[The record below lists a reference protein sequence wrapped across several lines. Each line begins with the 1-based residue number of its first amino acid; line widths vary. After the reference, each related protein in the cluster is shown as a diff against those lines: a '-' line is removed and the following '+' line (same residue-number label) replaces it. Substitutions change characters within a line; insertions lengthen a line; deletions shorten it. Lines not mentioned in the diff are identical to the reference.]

1 MEPAGNN
8 RPKNRRKAVMKAIF
22 LLIFIV
28 AAIFLLRF
36 TPIKNYLTAEA
47 LGRFL
52 ESAGFWAPLIFIL
65 IYTAGVCLFL
75 PGTLLTGLGAAI
87 FGAYWGFVYVWF
99 GAMAGASAA
108 FFIGRTLGREF
119 ASSLI
124 GDKLKKYDDGIE
136 RNGFATVL
144 YLRLVYF
151 PFTPMNFGMGLTKVH
166 FRDYFIGTGL
176 GIIVGTFIFTFFIG
190 TLKDVWASG
199 NWAELISF
207 KVFFSI
213 ALFIFSFFIPKI
225 IKKINMVIAEDPEM
239 GPNLL
244 DKIKSQG
251 VRELDD
257 SAMIMRLKFK
267 TIPGEQF
274 VIRREVFRMI
284 QESFREN
291 GIEFAHRNVAVYL
304 PPDEDAGEHDKKAI
318 EAGAAAAAAAA
329 QAEEEQKK
337 PI

>member
-1 MEPAGNN
+1 MEPADSDV
-8 RPKNRRKAVMKAIF
+8 PKYRKNAVMKVMLLVLFITTAIF
-22 LLIFIV
+22 LVRL
-28 AAIFLLRF
+28 
-36 TPIKNYLTAEA
+36 TPIRHYLSAEA
-47 LGRFL
+47 LGHLL
-52 ESAGFWAPLIFIL
+52 ESAGLWAPLIFIL
-65 IYTAGVCLFL
+65 MYAVGVCLFL

-87 FGAYWGFVYVWF
+87 FGAYWGFLYVWF

-166 FRDYFIGTGL
+166 FWDYFIGTGV
-176 GIIVGTFIFTFFIG
+176 GIIVGTFIFTFLIG
-190 TLKDVWASG
+190 TLKEVWISG

-225 IKKINMVIAEDPEM
+225 IKRIKEM
-239 GPNLL
+239 F
-244 DKIKSQG
+244 S
-251 VRELDD
+251 
-257 SAMIMRLKFK
+257 
-267 TIPGEQF
+267 
-274 VIRREVFRMI
+274 
-284 QESFREN
+284 
-291 GIEFAHRNVAVYL
+291 
-304 PPDEDAGEHDKKAI
+304 
-318 EAGAAAAAAAA
+318 
-329 QAEEEQKK
+329 
-337 PI
+337 

>member
-1 MEPAGNN
+1 MEPAGTNM
-8 RPKNRRKAVMKAIF
+8 PKSRKKAVMKAIILF
-22 LLIFIV
+22 IFIV
-28 AAIFLLRF
+28 AAILLLRF

-190 TLKDVWASG
+190 TLKNVWASG

-225 IKKINMVIAEDPEM
+225 IKK
-239 GPNLL
+239 
-244 DKIKSQG
+244 
-251 VRELDD
+251 
-257 SAMIMRLKFK
+257 LK
-267 TIPGEQF
+267 GE
-274 VIRREVFRMI
+274 
-284 QESFREN
+284 
-291 GIEFAHRNVAVYL
+291 
-304 PPDEDAGEHDKKAI
+304 
-318 EAGAAAAAAAA
+318 
-329 QAEEEQKK
+329 
-337 PI
+337 